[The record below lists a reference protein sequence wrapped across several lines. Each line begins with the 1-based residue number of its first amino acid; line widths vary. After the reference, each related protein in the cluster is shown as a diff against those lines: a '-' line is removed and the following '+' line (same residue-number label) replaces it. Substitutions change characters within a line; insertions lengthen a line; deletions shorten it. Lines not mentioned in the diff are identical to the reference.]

1 MNKLE
6 NIGFDKWFIEQT
18 QLIDK
23 KDFSPARVIQVNK
36 DNYLIRNEKNE
47 IKAEVTGKL
56 LFNADSGT
64 SMPAVG
70 DWILVQYFDD
80 ESLAII
86 HEILPRKS
94 ILKRKVAGKNID
106 FQVLASNIDTAFIV
120 QSLDSNFNLRR
131 LERYLVMI
139 NESKI
144 QPSVLLSKSDLIDE
158 SELQNNIKE
167 IKDINQT
174 IEIIPFSNVSGFGLE
189 TISNSLQPGKTYC
202 LLGSSGVGK
211 TSLLNR
217 LIGAEIYDVQSIRE
231 KDDRGRHT
239 TTSRQMIFLENGSMI
254 IDTPGLR
261 ELGIFNM
268 EEGISETFDEISILA
283 KECQFKDCTHTHE
296 KGCAVKQA
304 VEEGQIDEKRYNNYL
319 KIQKESAYYEMS
331 YLEKRQRD
339 KEFGKMVKQI
349 MKDKKKRKK

>member
-1 MNKLE
+1 MTKELQ
-6 NIGFDKWFIEQT
+6 NIGFDDWFVDQMQT
-18 QLIDK
+18 FENNE
-23 KDFSPARVIQVNK
+23 FSAARVIQVNK
-36 DNYLIRNEKNE
+36 DNYIVRNEKNE

-70 DWILVQYFDD
+70 DWVLVQYFDN
-80 ESLAII
+80 ETLAII
-86 HEILPRKS
+86 HDILPRKS

-106 FQVLASNIDTAFIV
+106 FQVLAANIDTAFII

-139 NESKI
+139 NESRI
-144 QPSVLLSKSDLIDE
+144 QPVILLSKSDLIDK
-158 SELQNNIKE
+158 SDLKNNLEE
-167 IKDINQT
+167 IKNINQT
-174 IEIIPFSNVSGFGLE
+174 IDIIPFSNLTSNGLDS
-189 TISNSLQPGKTYC
+189 ISNILFKGKTYC

-211 TSLLNR
+211 TSLLNK
-217 LIGAEIYDVQSIRE
+217 LIGEEKYEIQEIRE

-239 TTSRQMIFLENGSMI
+239 TTSRQLIFLENGSMI

-268 EEGISETFDEISILA
+268 DEGINETFDEISVLA
-283 KECQFKDCTHTHE
+283 KQCQFKDCTHTHE

-304 VEEGQIDEKRYNNYL
+304 VEEKTINENRYKNYL
-319 KIQKESAYYEMS
+319 KIQKEAAFYEMS
-331 YLEKRQRD
+331 YLEKRKRD
-339 KEFGKMVKQI
+339 KEFGKMVKQFL
-349 MKDKKKRKK
+349 KNKKKK

>member
-1 MNKLE
+1 MNKLQ
-6 NIGFDKWFIEQT
+6 NIGFDEWFVEQMHSFKNT
-18 QLIDK
+18 E
-23 KDFSPARVIQVNK
+23 FSPARVIQVNK

-56 LFNADSGT
+56 LYNADSST
-64 SMPAVG
+64 SLPAVG
-70 DWILVQYFDD
+70 DWVMVQYFD
-80 ESLAII
+80 ENTLAII

-94 ILKRKVAGKNID
+94 ILKRKVAGKNVD
-106 FQVLASNIDTAFIV
+106 FQVLAANIDTAFIV

-144 QPSVLLSKSDLIDE
+144 QPVVLLSKSDLISE
-158 SELQNNIKE
+158 TELQNNINE
-167 IKDINQT
+167 IKKINQS
-174 IEIIPFSNVSGFGLE
+174 IEIIPFSNVSGIGLE
-189 TISNSLQPGKTYC
+189 YISKALLQRKTYC

-211 TSLLNR
+211 TSLLNK
-217 LIGAEIYDVQSIRE
+217 LIGEEKYEVNDIRE

-239 TTSRQMIFLENGSMI
+239 TTRRHLIFLNNGSMI

-268 EEGISETFDEISILA
+268 EEGINETFDEITNLS
-283 KECQFKDCTHTHE
+283 KKCQFNDCTHTHE
-296 KGCAVKQA
+296 KGCAIKQA
-304 VEEGQIDEKRYNNYL
+304 IEDNEIDEDRFNNYM
-319 KIQKESAYYEMS
+319 KIQKEAVFYEMS

-339 KEFGKMVKQI
+339 KKFGKMVKQI
-349 MKDKKKRKK
+349 MKDKKKK